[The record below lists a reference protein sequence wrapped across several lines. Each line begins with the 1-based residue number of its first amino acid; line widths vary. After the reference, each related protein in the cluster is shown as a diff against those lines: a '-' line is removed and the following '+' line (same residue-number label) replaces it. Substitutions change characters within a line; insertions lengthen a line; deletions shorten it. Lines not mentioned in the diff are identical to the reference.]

1 MAPRPFSDKSYSPYW
16 QNRKAFLGQWRRG
29 GANAVVDAP
38 VDCNGQALRHF
49 FKGGSGFA
57 FSAGAA
63 QHVCYP
69 VIGLLYFLVGKGI
82 PIAIIENAVKKR
94 LQQGAIAAS
103 FNISR
108 LRTVEIP
115 QIAKA
120 CGFHWVFVDLEHST
134 MDLDLAG
141 QICAASLPTGIT
153 SIVRVPEGDV
163 TRATR
168 VLDAGAQGV
177 IFPHVDT
184 AEEARAFVSAC
195 RFPPSGTRS
204 LIYGGPQLE
213 YETLPPDDVM
223 AGLNAETLL
232 VMMIETP
239 KALENVAEIAAVDG
253 VDILL
258 VGGSD
263 LSATMGIAGQFQN
276 PDFVDAIG
284 KVIAAAQGAG
294 KWPGLGGIYDE
305 AIMAGFLDA
314 GMRFVLGGADLSFI
328 LAGGKSRG
336 AFFNNHKLP

>member
-1 MAPRPFSDKSYSPYW
+1 M
-16 QNRKAFLGQWRRG
+16 
-29 GANAVVDAP
+29 
-38 VDCNGQALRHF
+38 
-49 FKGGSGFA
+49 
-57 FSAGAA
+57 
-63 QHVCYP
+63 
-69 VIGLLYFLVGKGI
+69 
-82 PIAIIENAVKKR
+82 AIIENAVKRR
-94 LQQGAIAAS
+94 LQQGSLAAS
-103 FNISR
+103 FNVSR

-134 MDLDLAG
+134 MDLDIAG

-163 TRATR
+163 TRAAR
-168 VLDAGAQGV
+168 ILDAGAQGV

-195 RFPPSGTRS
+195 RFPPVGTRS

-213 YETLPPDDVM
+213 YENLPPDEVM
-223 AGLNAETLL
+223 AGVNAETLL

-239 KALENVAEIAAVDG
+239 TAVENAAEIAAVEG

-276 PDFVDAIG
+276 QAFVDAIDE
-284 KVIAAAQGAG
+284 VIAAARGAG
-294 KWPGLGGIYDE
+294 KWPGIGGIYDE
-305 AIMAGFLDA
+305 SILAGFLDS
-314 GMRFVLGGADLSFI
+314 GMRFILGGADMAFI

-336 AFFNNHKLP
+336 AFFNNYQLP

>member
-1 MAPRPFSDKSYSPYW
+1 MGRTDFLAGRGLDMAI
-16 QNRKAFLGQWRRG
+16 
-29 GANAVVDAP
+29 V
-38 VDCNGQALRHF
+38 
-49 FKGGSGFA
+49 
-57 FSAGAA
+57 
-63 QHVCYP
+63 
-69 VIGLLYFLVGKGI
+69 
-82 PIAIIENAVKKR
+82 ENAVKRR

-103 FNISR
+103 FNVSR

-141 QICAASLPTGIT
+141 QICAAALPTGIT
-153 SIVRVPEGDV
+153 AIVRVPEGDV

-177 IFPHVDT
+177 IFPHVDS
-184 AEEARAFVSAC
+184 ADEASAYVGAC
-195 RFPPSGTRS
+195 RFPPLGTRS

-213 YETLPPDDVM
+213 YENLPPDDVM
-223 AGLNAETLL
+223 AGVNAETLL

-239 KALENVAEIAAVDG
+239 TAVENAAEIAAIDG

-276 PDFVDAIG
+276 AAFTEAIDR
-284 KVIAAAQGAG
+284 VIAAARGAG
-294 KWPGLGGIYDE
+294 KWAGLGGIYDE
-305 AIMAGFLDA
+305 AILPGFLDA
-314 GMRFVLGGADLSFI
+314 GMRFILGGADMAFI

-336 AFFNNHKLP
+336 AFFNNYRLS